1 MSKTKT
7 IVGWILSALVGLF
20 LIGASGV
27 PKFFDFPG
35 KEEMMAHLGLPLDL
49 LPTIG
54 TIEIAVAVLTLIPQ
68 TAFLGAIL
76 TTGYLGGAVV
86 THLRVGDGLFE
97 ILFPVILGVLMWTGL
112 ALRKP
117 ILFSLLL
124 GGEAVS
130 SSHRS
135 DEPAHVSGRS

>member
-7 IVGWILSALVGLF
+7 ITGWVFSALVGLF

-27 PKFFDFPG
+27 PKFLDFPG

-54 TIEIAVAVLTLIPQ
+54 TIEIAVAILYLLPW

-117 ILFSLLL
+117 ILFALLL
-124 GGEAVS
+124 GS
-130 SSHRS
+130 
-135 DEPAHVSGRS
+135 EPSRLD

>member
-7 IVGWILSALVGLF
+7 ITGWVLSALVGLF

-27 PKFFDFPG
+27 PKFFDFTG

-49 LPTIG
+49 LPTIA
-54 TIEIAVAVLTLIPQ
+54 TIEIAVAVLLLIPR

-97 ILFPVILGVLMWTGL
+97 ILFPVILGILMWTGL

-117 ILFSLLL
+117 ILFSLVL
-124 GGEAVS
+124 GSDPVSLSEAS
-130 SSHRS
+130 RYT
-135 DEPAHVSGRS
+135 

>member
-7 IVGWILSALVGLF
+7 IVGWVLSALAGLF

-54 TIEIAVAVLTLIPQ
+54 TIEIAVAVLYLIPK

-76 TTGYLGGAVV
+76 TTAYLGGAVV

-97 ILFPVILGVLMWTGL
+97 ILFPVILGTILWTGL

-124 GGEAVS
+124 GSETK
-130 SSHRS
+130 
-135 DEPAHVSGRS
+135 E

>member
-7 IVGWILSALVGLF
+7 IIGWVLSVLVGLF

-35 KEEMMAHLGLPLDL
+35 KEEMMARLGLPLDL
-49 LPTIG
+49 LPTIA
-54 TIEIAVAVLTLIPQ
+54 TIEIAVAVLTLIPR

-76 TTGYLGGAVV
+76 ATGYLGGAVV

-97 ILFPVILGVLMWTGL
+97 ILFPVILGAIMWTGL

-117 ILFSLLL
+117 ILYSLVL
-124 GGEAVS
+124 GSEPLGTDS
-130 SSHRS
+130 LNGGHR
-135 DEPAHVSGRS
+135 

>member
-7 IVGWILSALVGLF
+7 IVGWVLSVLAGLF

-35 KEEMMAHLGLPLDL
+35 KEEMMAHLGLSLDL

-54 TIEIAVAVLTLIPQ
+54 TIEIAVAVLYLIPR
-68 TAFLGAIL
+68 TSFLGAIL
-76 TTGYLGGAVV
+76 TTAYLGGAVV

-97 ILFPVILGVLMWTGL
+97 ILFPVIVGVILWTGL

-124 GGEAVS
+124 GSETKGS
-130 SSHRS
+130 R
-135 DEPAHVSGRS
+135 D

>member
-1 MSKTKT
+1 MPKTKT
-7 IVGWILSALVGLF
+7 ITGWILSALVGLF

-27 PKFFDFPG
+27 PKFLDFPG
-35 KEEMMAHLGLPLDL
+35 KEEMMAHLGLPLIL

-124 GGEAVS
+124 GKEAK
-130 SSHRS
+130 
-135 DEPAHVSGRS
+135 G